1 MPYSDYIQ
9 NLAKKIEEMV
19 LGTMILRIFII
30 IYLFI
35 IGYSGNF
42 PFLFF
47 MILVVGLGIT
57 GTLWSL
63 RDSNLKIYLILVS
76 HLKELY

>member
-63 RDSNLKIYLILVS
+63 RDCNLKIYLILVS